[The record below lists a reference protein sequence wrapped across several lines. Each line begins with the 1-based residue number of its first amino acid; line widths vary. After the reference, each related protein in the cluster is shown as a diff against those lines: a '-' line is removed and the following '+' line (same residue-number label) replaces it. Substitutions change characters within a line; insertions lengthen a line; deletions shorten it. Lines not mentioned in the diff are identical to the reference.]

1 MNTLVVFLL
10 AILAVLAAKG
20 RFLSFRSQSPA
31 DYAGTGPN
39 FSLKKHLNGEI
50 LSEGLIYGP
59 NGKMSNSF
67 VARMVGEWD
76 GNSGTLAEWFTY
88 SNGKQMT
95 RKWYLTLGT
104 GNTFIATAD
113 DIVGEGKGEISGS
126 TVKLTYRII
135 LPEDASGHTLDV
147 TDWMYL
153 TENGAIMN
161 RSEMRKFGIKVAELV
176 ATMRP
181 APEVKTAHLNGANGY
196 DAKAAER
203 PLQ

>member
-1 MNTLVVFLL
+1 MNTIVILL
-10 AILAVLAAKG
+10 LGVLAAMVA
-20 RFLSFRSQSPA
+20 RSRLLSFRSQSPS
-31 DYAGTGPN
+31 DYTGTGPD
-39 FSLKKHLNGEI
+39 FSLPKHLNGEI

-76 GNSGTLAEWFTY
+76 GNTGTLAEYFTY

-104 GNTFIATAD
+104 GDTFIAKAD
-113 DIVGEGKGEISGS
+113 DIVGEGKGTISGA
-126 TVKLTYRII
+126 TVKLTYRIV
-135 LPEDASGHTLDV
+135 LPEDAGGHTLNV

-181 APEVKTAHLNGANGY
+181 APETRAAHLNGANGY
-196 DAKAAER
+196 DAAAVGQ

>member
-1 MNTLVVFLL
+1 MNTLIVFLL
-10 AILAVLAAKG
+10 AILIVLVVRG
-20 RFLSFRSQSPA
+20 RFLSFRSQSPT
-31 DYAGTGPN
+31 DYTGTGPD

-95 RKWYLTLGT
+95 RKWYLTMGT

-135 LPEDASGHTLDV
+135 LPEDAGGHTLDV

-181 APEVKTAHLNGANGY
+181 APEIKTTHLSGTNGY
-196 DAKAAER
+196 DADADGR
-203 PLQ
+203 LLQ

>member
-1 MNTLVVFLL
+1 MTLTAIILL
-10 AILAVLAAKG
+10 AILAIIVAKR
-20 RFLSFRSQSPA
+20 RFLSFRSQAPS
-31 DYAGTGPN
+31 DYASTGPA
-39 FSLKKHLNGEI
+39 FSLKDSLNGEI

-76 GNSGTLAEWFTY
+76 GNSGTLSEYFTY

-95 RKWYLTLGT
+95 RKWYLTMGT
-104 GNTFIATAD
+104 GNTFTATAD
-113 DIVGEGKGEISGS
+113 DIVGEGKGIISGA

-135 LPEDASGHTLDV
+135 LPKDAGGHTLYV

-153 TENGAIMN
+153 TENGVIMN
-161 RSEMRKFGIKVAELV
+161 RSEMRKFGLKVAELV

-181 APEVKTAHLNGANGY
+181 APDTKPAHLSGANGY
-196 DAKAAER
+196 DATAETQV
-203 PLQ
+203 LQ

>member
-1 MNTLVVFLL
+1 MKLL
-10 AILAVLAAKG
+10 TILLFAILAVIIGKA
-20 RFLSFRSQSPA
+20 RFLSFRSQEPS
-31 DYAGTGPN
+31 DYASTGPE
-39 FSLKKHLNGEI
+39 FSLKENLNGEI

-76 GNSGTLAEWFTY
+76 GNAGTLTEYFTY

-95 RKWYLTLGT
+95 RKWHLTLGT

-113 DIVGEGKGEISGS
+113 DIVGEGRGVISGA
-126 TVKLTYRII
+126 TVKLSYRII
-135 LPEDASGHTLDV
+135 LPEDAGGHTLDV

-153 TENGAIMN
+153 TENGTIMN
-161 RSEMRKFGIKVAELV
+161 RSEMRKFGLKVAELV

-181 APEVKTAHLNGANGY
+181 APEIKQAHLNGANGY
-196 DAKAAER
+196 DSTTETR

>member
-1 MNTLVVFLL
+1 MTIIAIFLL
-10 AILAVLAAKG
+10 AILVAVAAKS
-20 RFLSFRSQSPA
+20 RLLSFRAQSPS
-31 DYAGTGPN
+31 DYTGTGPE
-39 FSLKKHLNGEI
+39 FSLSDHLNGEI

-76 GNSGTLAEWFTY
+76 GNRGTLAEYFTY

-95 RKWYLTLGT
+95 RKWHLTLGT
-104 GNTFIATAD
+104 GNTFTATAD
-113 DIVGEGKGEISGS
+113 DIVGEGRGTISGS

-135 LPEDASGHTLDV
+135 LPEDAGGHALDV

-161 RSEMRKFGIKVAELV
+161 RSEMRKFGLKVAELI

-181 APEVKTAHLNGANGY
+181 APASRPAHLNGANGY
-196 DAKAAER
+196 EKAPEGK